1 VLTILGSNALA
12 SPRFEHHPEVSMNRT
27 FRSGAALLLAGALS
41 ACGSSTPS
49 DRAVTITWTANRES
63 GVNAAGGGYRVNV
76 GGQPVIDVP
85 FVSGSAAPTSTV
97 ARLPAGTYTVTVVA
111 YAALDA
117 QGGATGSVSGPS
129 QSITVT
135 VP

>member
-1 VLTILGSNALA
+1 
-12 SPRFEHHPEVSMNRT
+12 MNRM

-49 DRAVTITWTANRES
+49 DRPVTISWAANRES
-63 GVNAAGGGYRVNV
+63 GVNAAGGGYRV
-76 GGQPVIDVP
+76 GISGQPTIVVP
-85 FVSGSAAPTSTV
+85 YISGSAAPTSTV
-97 ARLPAGTYTVTVVA
+97 ARLSSGSYTVTVAA

-117 QGGATGSVSGPS
+117 QGGATGSVSEPS